1 MAPTHLR
8 PPPPPRAH
16 DPHSPRTPQADNLA
30 EDFLMSAYDADVVLG
45 GDAAAAPSP
54 ASAAAPARP
63 SLLPPSLPAAR
74 QAGKTAAAAAGRGRG
89 AASAPAPPP
98 PPPRRSGLPRTPDEP
113 ATFCATYL
121 PMGGVAAVEAGVT
134 APRLRAAPAGSALR
148 ADRPAGPL
156 APLAPGD
163 PVEVQWKAAK
173 GHPYGWWLGVVEA
186 VHGDVSPL
194 TVPPGEATDPS
205 SPPTFTASVDVS
217 FDQYGDDSPWRTVC
231 VPLAAPP
238 APGVRRARV
247 AAAPV
252 NGDPAYGFVGG
263 VRRPSEADLA
273 AWDASLAALDAAG
286 RTRGRPRPVRALGKA

>member
-1 MAPTHLR
+1 
-8 PPPPPRAH
+8 
-16 DPHSPRTPQADNLA
+16 
-30 EDFLMSAYDADVVLG
+30 MSAYDADVVLG
-45 GDAAAAPSP
+45 DAAAAPP
-54 ASAAAPARP
+54 ATTAAASARPA
-63 SLLPPSLPAAR
+63 LLPPSLPAAR
-74 QAGKTAAAAAGRGRG
+74 RVGNMAAAAAGRGRG
-89 AASAPAPPP
+89 AASTPAPPP

-113 ATFCATYL
+113 ATFSATYL
-121 PMGGVAAVEAGVT
+121 PMGGAAAVESGVT
-134 APRLRAAPAGSALR
+134 APRLRAAPAGSAPR

-186 VHGDVSPL
+186 VHGDVSP
-194 TVPPGEATDPS
+194 
-205 SPPTFTASVDVS
+205 SPPVDSDTPTFSASVDVS

-238 APGVRRARV
+238 APGGRRARV

-252 NGDPAYGFVGG
+252 NGDPAYGYVGG
-263 VRRPSEADLA
+263 VRRPNEADLA